1 MRSRRDCGD
10 WYDSSC
16 PVVVVVLLYQ
26 IVGNVPINVH
36 HNRTNDIVG
45 QIIAMF
51 GLDVVSYLVVGW

>member
-1 MRSRRDCGD
+1 MRSRRD
-10 WYDSSC
+10 WYDSSTC
-16 PVVVVVLLYQ
+16 PVVVVVVLLYQ

-45 QIIAMF
+45 QIIVMF